1 MNKTEVYEVF
11 NMDIWKIIYTT
22 ESGYEDEI
30 EVSAIN
36 KFMAWDMF
44 EDIAK
49 DFDEKVISADCF
61 RVIKEEG

>member
-1 MNKTEVYEVF
+1 
-11 NMDIWKIIYTT
+11 MDVWKIIYIT

-36 KFMAWDMF
+36 KFMAWDIF
-44 EDIAK
+44 KDIVK

-61 RVIKEEG
+61 RVIKEEE